1 MSDPEPQANSQSS
14 GSDFWSASDHSSL
27 TDSFRSWP
35 SSEAESPAGLIEVD
49 LIASETL
56 STSDGDTVASTAT
69 PTFSDLADASQGVAP
84 PESGLCTLGLLL
96 RSADVLAPRCCPVQP
111 SAWLVGEPRVDG
123 EEIAKQLDF
132 GPGLSNAEGC
142 SSSSSRPV
150 AVADVNCVAI
160 STEVCSLTAAPDSSS
175 SSNDDLQYTAASAK
189 PTCRRRAALD
199 SDSDVE
205 QAETEQSLPFPS
217 LALQK
222 QSGAAYDFLIASS
235 SQSGD
240 SDSAEAQDITS
251 SRHTAQPLQSISTG
265 GQRQSG
271 NVIVLVSSDD
281 DSDNG
286 MFCGGAD
293 IT

>member
-1 MSDPEPQANSQSS
+1 MQ
-14 GSDFWSASDHSSL
+14 
-27 TDSFRSWP
+27 
-35 SSEAESPAGLIEVD
+35 
-49 LIASETL
+49 
-56 STSDGDTVASTAT
+56 
-69 PTFSDLADASQGVAP
+69 PT
-84 PESGLCTLGLLL
+84 
-96 RSADVLAPRCCPVQP
+96 
-111 SAWLVGEPRVDG
+111 AWLVGEPRIDG

-142 SSSSSRPV
+142 SSSSSSRPDV
-150 AVADVNCVAI
+150 VGDVVRDVNCVV
-160 STEVCSLTAAPDSSS
+160 STEVCSFTAAPDSSS
-175 SSNDDLQYTAASAK
+175 SDDDLQYTAASAK

-199 SDSDVE
+199 SDSDAE
-205 QAETEQSLPFPS
+205 QAETERSLPFPS
-217 LALQK
+217 LASQT

-235 SQSGD
+235 SDTGD

-251 SRHTAQPLQSISTG
+251 PSYTAQSLQSISTG

-293 IT
+293 IM

>member
-1 MSDPEPQANSQSS
+1 MQ
-14 GSDFWSASDHSSL
+14 
-27 TDSFRSWP
+27 
-35 SSEAESPAGLIEVD
+35 
-49 LIASETL
+49 
-56 STSDGDTVASTAT
+56 
-69 PTFSDLADASQGVAP
+69 PT
-84 PESGLCTLGLLL
+84 
-96 RSADVLAPRCCPVQP
+96 
-111 SAWLVGEPRVDG
+111 AWLVGEPRIDG

-142 SSSSSRPV
+142 SSSRPV
-150 AVADVNCVAI
+150 LVGDNNSVAI
-160 STEVCSLTAAPDSSS
+160 STEVCSFTAAPDSSS
-175 SSNDDLQYTAASAK
+175 SDDDLQYTAASAK

-217 LALQK
+217 LALQT
-222 QSGAAYDFLIASS
+222 QSAYDFLIASS

-251 SRHTAQPLQSISTG
+251 PRYTSQPLQSIGTF

-271 NVIVLVSSDD
+271 NVVVLVGSDD

-293 IT
+293 IM